1 MVQTKQSE
9 LYVVFCTASVG
20 SGHVRAAEAVS
31 KYFKNSKIL
40 DILNFTPKWFNKIYH
55 DGYFFAVKHFPEI
68 VGWFYDACD
77 IPHDERGIRH
87 KIICCIEDLICIKF
101 RMNPELK
108 KADVIVSTH
117 FLTSG
122 IISRMKDKGLL
133 KAPIV
138 TIVTDDYPH
147 CIWLEPGIDLL
158 CVANKASAE
167 VAVINGIHSSIVRPT
182 GIPID
187 TKFGIKYFKS
197 NNVNTILV
205 TGGGDGIGEIENVV
219 KYLLEMKD
227 LKIIAVCGK
236 NKRLK
241 ESLDKIRS
249 SSLEVIGYT
258 DRMHELMHEADI
270 LICKPGGLTTT
281 EALAARLPMIL
292 MKPIPGQEERNAKV
306 LVESG
311 AAMMAPQSEDIC
323 HVLKMIITNNK
334 RLGRMR
340 SSAFQM
346 SNSNSAKIIAQLISD
361 LRKS

>member
-1 MVQTKQSE
+1 MKQIKQSDS
-9 LYVVFCTASVG
+9 YVVFCTASVG
-20 SGHVRAAEAVS
+20 SGHVRAAEAVA
-31 KYFKNSKIL
+31 KYFDNSKIL

-55 DGYFFAVKHFPEI
+55 DGYFFAVKYFPEF
-68 VGWFYDACD
+68 VGWCYDACD
-77 IPHDERGIRH
+77 IPHNDRGIRH
-87 KIICCIEDLICIKF
+87 KIICWIEDIICTKF

-122 IISRMKDKGLL
+122 ILARMKTKGLL

-158 CVANKASAE
+158 CVANKPSAE
-167 VAVINGIHSSIVRPT
+167 VAVINGMHPSVVRAT

-187 TKFGIKYFKS
+187 TKFGIKTLKQ
-197 NNVNTILV
+197 NAATTVLV
-205 TGGGDGIGEIENVV
+205 TGGGDGIGKIETVV
-219 KYLLEMKD
+219 KYLLEMQN
-227 LKIIAVCGK
+227 LRIIVVCGK

-241 ESLDKIRS
+241 ESLDKINS
-249 SSLEVIGYT
+249 SSLEVIAYT

-311 AAMMAPQSEDIC
+311 AAMMATYPEDIC
-323 HVLKMIITNNK
+323 YVLNTIITNNK

-340 SSAFQM
+340 SAAFQI
-346 SNSNSAKIIAQLISD
+346 STPNSAKIIAQLISD

>member
-1 MVQTKQSE
+1 MAHTKQSE
-9 LYVVFCTASVG
+9 PYVVFCTASVG
-20 SGHVRAAEAVS
+20 SGHVRAAQAVAG
-31 KYFKNSKIL
+31 YFKNSNIL

-68 VGWFYDACD
+68 VGWCYDNCD
-77 IPHDERGIRH
+77 IPLNERGIRH
-87 KIICCIEDLICIKF
+87 KLICLLEDLICRKF
-101 RMNPELK
+101 KMNPELK

-122 IISRMKDKGLL
+122 ILARMKDKELL
-133 KAPIV
+133 KVPVV

-147 CIWLEPGIDLL
+147 SIWLEPEIDLL
-158 CVANKASAE
+158 CVANKAASQ
-167 VAVINGIHSSIVRPT
+167 VAITNGIDPIKVCAT

-187 TKFGIKYFKS
+187 PRFGNKSFKTKDIT
-197 NNVNTILV
+197 TILIA
-205 TGGGDGIGEIENVV
+205 GGGDGIGEIEATV
-219 KYLLEMKD
+219 KYLLELED
-227 LKIIAVCGK
+227 LRIIAVCGK

-258 DRMHELMHEADI
+258 DKMHELMQEADI

-311 AAMMAPQSEDIC
+311 AAMMALYAEDVC
-323 HVLKMIITNNK
+323 HVLKMITTNNK

-340 SSAFQM
+340 SAAFQM
-346 SNSNSAKIIAQLISD
+346 STPNSANIIAQLISD